1 MAARTALAL
10 RIQFCGQ
17 DFFVL
22 LYVAPSCAKEEGPFS
37 CDEQERQDVTGTVVE
52 LDQKQVNDRTALWG

>member
-1 MAARTALAL
+1 MAARAALAL

-22 LYVAPSCAKEEGPFS
+22 LYVAPKRRALSR
-37 CDEQERQDVTGTVVE
+37 DEQERQDVAGTVVE